1 MEDSSDHVKVTAVLA
16 AGISSGMVLC
26 MSDAQKV
33 RENRLRRA
41 AQRQG
46 LMLAK
51 SRKRDPGASDL
62 GAYELLDTPT
72 STVVAGDY
80 DSGNALKH
88 AEGYLDRE
96 LS

>member
-51 SRKRDPGASDL
+51 SRKRDPGASDF
-62 GAYELLDTPT
+62 GAYVLLDTPT

-80 DSGNALKH
+80 GTGNALNN

>member
-33 RENRLRRA
+33 RENRLRRVA
-41 AQRQG
+41 KRQG
-46 LMLAK
+46 LMFAK
-51 SRKRDPGASDL
+51 SRRRDSRASDF
-62 GAYELLDTPT
+62 GAYVRLSTPT
-72 STVVAGDY
+72 STVVASDY
-80 DSGNALKH
+80 DTGNALNN
-88 AEGYLDRE
+88 AESYFDRE